1 MKKVVFILIFLLAG
15 NVYAQSATQML
26 QQKLSGF
33 QSMTA
38 DFSQT
43 VTTEENTIL
52 QKTSGNMALKRPGKF
67 RWETTTGIK
76 QLIVT
81 DGVKLWI
88 YDPEL
93 KQVTIRRLG
102 SSIGQTPIL
111 LLTHSH
117 FDLQKHFVI
126 SKISRDQPGDWFQ
139 LIPKSKDGSFA
150 SVMIGFDNNKII
162 GISFTNQLKQ
172 KTDVWFSNV
181 KINPANLPDF
191 SFVVP
196 AGTDV
201 VDEYHRS

>member
-1 MKKVVFILIFLLAG
+1 MKQVIFALIFLFIG
-15 NVYAQSATQML
+15 NVYAQSAAQML

-38 DFSQT
+38 DFTQT
-43 VTTEENTIL
+43 VAAEDNTIL
-52 QKTSGNMALKRPGKF
+52 QKTSGNIALKRPGKF

-111 LLTHSH
+111 LLTKSH
-117 FDLQKHFVI
+117 FDLQKHFFI

-139 LIPKSKDGSFA
+139 LIPKNKDNSFA
-150 SVMIGFDNNKII
+150 SVMIGFENNKII
-162 GISFTNQLKQ
+162 GLDFTNQLKQ
-172 KTDVWFSNV
+172 KIVIWFSNV
-181 KINPANLPDF
+181 KINPANLPNF
-191 SFVVP
+191 NFTIPQGV
-196 AGTDV
+196 DV
-201 VDEYHRS
+201 VDERK